1 MGRLRHQRRSLG
13 GRLRKVSSRHWT
25 TTGTPAGSRI
35 LAPSARG
42 VDPVNRISCRL
53 LKAVDPISYVALIW
67 LTWRFLDGELHWRI
81 AIGAVVLSGGWLVT
95 TLVRM
100 NHLFKT
106 YFDVLSRLEFSVPWC
121 LGVGLA
127 GFAVSHTHL
136 ASTRVVAAVELL
148 AWALLL
154 VLYRRNRR
162 RYVRQGHGPL
172 PAGCW
177 VSPPA
182 EVLRPGDLILTSGL
196 VAAGLREA
204 VGHGETVIRT
214 RAGGMESLS
223 SYMDRG
229 AVLHPVAE
237 FTSAVRRHGHYVVLR
252 LRDAPGEEQVERAE
266 QIAREMLAENAQ
278 WRTRVNERRR
288 TIIGRLPLPAG
299 WKAALAR
306 RVDSSGYD
314 WMGLF
319 MGRLAPH
326 RWTCIGA
333 CLELYRRLGVQT
345 DAYGTGLL
353 GFGTTL
359 LDPIMPV
366 RFLSDSAFR
375 LVRLDDREGSGAPP
389 PS

>member
-1 MGRLRHQRRSLG
+1 
-13 GRLRKVSSRHWT
+13 
-25 TTGTPAGSRI
+25 
-35 LAPSARG
+35 
-42 VDPVNRISCRL
+42 VNRLSYQL
-53 LKAVDPISYVALIW
+53 LKAADPIAYAALIW
-67 LTWRFLDGELHWRI
+67 LTWRFLAGELHWRL

-100 NHLFKT
+100 NHLFKS
-106 YFDVLSRLEFSVPWC
+106 YFDVLSRLEFSIPWW

-127 GFAVSHTHL
+127 GFAIFRTHH
-136 ASTRVVAAVELL
+136 APVRIVAAAELL

-154 VLYRRNRR
+154 VLCRRNCK

-196 VAAGLREA
+196 VAATLRET

-214 RAGGMESLS
+214 RTGEMESLS

-252 LRDAPGEEQVERAE
+252 LRDAPGEEQVQRAG
-266 QIAREMLAENAQ
+266 QIAREMLAENAR

-288 TIIGRLPLPAG
+288 RIIGRLPLPAG
-299 WKAALAR
+299 RKAALAR
-306 RVDSSGYD
+306 RVESSGYD

-333 CLELYRRLGVQT
+333 CLELYRRLGVRT
-345 DAYGTGLL
+345 NAYGTGLL

-366 RFLSDSAFR
+366 RFLSDPAFR
-375 LVRLDDREGSGAPP
+375 LVRLDDREDSGAVPLG
-389 PS
+389 PSARP